1 MRSMALINYRN
12 QKFIWSFTTQMY
24 TKQTTKNLHNFHI
37 VIKAIIQI
45 VILKLMKPEFD
56 QLEATLKTLEI
67 IANNYLKDSIEYQS
81 MQLST
86 QALLFIYTEGHI
98 NQFANYLQTLNNP
111 LTHEQKDLL
120 NKNGIAE

>member
-1 MRSMALINYRN
+1 
-12 QKFIWSFTTQMY
+12 MY

-98 NQFANYLQTLNNP
+98 NQFTNYLQTLNNP